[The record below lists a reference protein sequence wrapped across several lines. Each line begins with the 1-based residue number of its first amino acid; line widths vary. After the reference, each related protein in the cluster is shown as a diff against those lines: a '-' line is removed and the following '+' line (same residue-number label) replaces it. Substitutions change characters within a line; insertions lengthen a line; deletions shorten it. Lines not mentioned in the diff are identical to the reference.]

1 MRVYKGKHINFLPDD
16 YTVVDIETNGMDVN
30 CCEIIE
36 TSAVRFR
43 ANERTAA
50 FSCLIKPKSKIS
62 PFVTRLTG
70 ITDAM
75 AQGGRELLPALTDFS
90 DFLGDDIIMGYNVN
104 FDINFLYDNIL
115 SELGFPLKNDY
126 FDVLRMA
133 RRTLPAL
140 VNHKQTTVA
149 EFFGIDTDGAHRAEK
164 DCLIC
169 ADVYIKLRKSLS
181 GIRP

>member
-1 MRVYKGKHINFLPDD
+1 
-16 YTVVDIETNGMDVN
+16 MDVN

-75 AQGGRELLPALTDFS
+75 AQGGRELLPALTDFT

-169 ADVYIKLRKSLS
+169 ADVYIKLRKYLS